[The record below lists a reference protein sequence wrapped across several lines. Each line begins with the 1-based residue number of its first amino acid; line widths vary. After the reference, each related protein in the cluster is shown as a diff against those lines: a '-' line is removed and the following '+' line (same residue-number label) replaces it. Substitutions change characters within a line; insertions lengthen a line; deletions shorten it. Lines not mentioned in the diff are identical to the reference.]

1 MPQKIGLGSFG
12 FLLQQ
17 FKKTQLFMTLLF
29 YKRSRVLLFIKLTSM
44 TEPIAPATK
53 NKHGF
58 TYNLSPFGNA
68 FIAFAQKTKH
78 PLVDI
83 GCAFG
88 VASIPALEMGAEVVA
103 IDLEE
108 SHLEALV
115 KNVPAHLS
123 NKIKT
128 IRARFPDVDF
138 PANSIGAVYMS
149 QVLPFLSGQEI
160 EQGIEKIYNW
170 LVPGGKLFIVSFTPY
185 IDHVSSFIPVYEQRK
200 NRNMEWAGYIE
211 DLSKYSLDPN
221 ISKNLPN
228 KINHIDADDLAR
240 VCLKFNLQIERLEFF
255 GDPENTL
262 PPGIKF
268 DDRERVGLIA
278 RKSFS

>member
-1 MPQKIGLGSFG
+1 MS
-12 FLLQQ
+12 
-17 FKKTQLFMTLLF
+17 
-29 YKRSRVLLFIKLTSM
+29 
-44 TEPIAPATK
+44 EPIAPATK

-68 FIAFAQKTKH
+68 FVAFAEKASH

-88 VASIPALEMGAEVVA
+88 VASIPALEMGADVIA

-108 SHLEALV
+108 THLESLM

-123 NKIKT
+123 KKIKT

-138 PANSIGAVYMS
+138 PASSISGVYMS

-160 EQGIEKIYNW
+160 ENGIEKIYNW
-170 LVPGGKLFIVSFTPY
+170 LIPGGKLFIVSFTPY
-185 IDHVSSFIPVYEQRK
+185 IDHVSSFIPVYEHRK
-200 NRNMEWAGYIE
+200 NNKIEWAGYID

-240 VCLKFNLQIERLEFF
+240 VCLKFNLHIEKLEYF
-255 GDPENTL
+255 GDPDNTL
-262 PPGIKF
+262 PKGIKF

-278 RKSFS
+278 RKPLSVTRNDN